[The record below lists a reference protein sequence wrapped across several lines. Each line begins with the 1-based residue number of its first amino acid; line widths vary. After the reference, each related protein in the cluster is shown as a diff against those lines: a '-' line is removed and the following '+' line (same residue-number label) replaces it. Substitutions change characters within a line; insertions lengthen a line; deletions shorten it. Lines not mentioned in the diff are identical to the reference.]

1 MGFDRLLRFV
11 FVLYCTT
18 VGVTLVVIPW
28 TSGWSQMLA
37 HVDAAG
43 LRLLG
48 APAVRGG
55 LTGFGLVHLVWGLH
69 DLCGLLRPEHRSRG
83 SR

>member
-1 MGFDRLLRFV
+1 MGFERLLRFV

-37 HVDAAG
+37 HVDPEG
-43 LRLLG
+43 LRLLELPIG
-48 APAVRGG
+48 CR
-55 LTGFGLVHLVWGLH
+55 
-69 DLCGLLRPEHRSRG
+69 
-83 SR
+83 